1 MSRRKVVQV
10 NVPNIRNKIK
20 QHGWSAS
27 TFCRMM
33 DRSVT
38 WVSGWK
44 YSPPRN
50 LPSPEEA
57 ARMCAILGVEPAE
70 ILTEPEEITTVAAL
84 IDAERLS
91 SNQPAKENKLAE
103 AYLTKFGEL
112 SEENQKKVVEY
123 IELLLK
129 AQLLDLAKLLRN

>member
-27 TFCRMM
+27 TFFKMM
-33 DRSVT
+33 DRAV
-38 WVSGWK
+38 GWITEWK
-44 YSPPRN
+44 RGKN
-50 LPSPEEA
+50 FPSPEEA

-84 IDAERLS
+84 IGAERLS

-112 SEENQKKVVEY
+112 SEENQKKVLEY

>member
-10 NVPNIRNKIK
+10 DVPNIRNKIK

-27 TFCRMM
+27 TFCRRMN
-33 DRSVT
+33 RVAGWVT
-38 WVSGWK
+38 EWK
-44 YSPPRN
+44 RGKN

-91 SNQPAKENKLAE
+91 SNQPAKEE
-103 AYLTKFGEL
+103 
-112 SEENQKKVVEY
+112 
-123 IELLLK
+123 
-129 AQLLDLAKLLRN
+129 

>member
-10 NVPNIRNKIK
+10 DVPNILNKIK

-27 TFCRMM
+27 TFCRRMN
-33 DRSVT
+33 RVAGWVT
-38 WVSGWK
+38 EWK
-44 YSPPRN
+44 RGKN